1 MMYGLRIKQ
10 RASSERELDV
20 AYVREKDTVMATK
33 RKDLQTAEWRT
44 TIRQAILERD
54 GYQCDMCKHEV
65 EGPDA
70 TVDHIVPAAMT
81 GEPVNNMS
89 NLRLLCRSCNSK
101 KGTKLSLRKGFIKPG
116 WGITL

>member
-1 MMYGLRIKQ
+1 
-10 RASSERELDV
+10 
-20 AYVREKDTVMATK
+20 MAHK
-33 RKDLQTAEWRT
+33 RKDLQTKEWRT

-54 GYQCDMCKHEV
+54 GHQCSMCNNSV

-81 GEPVNNMS
+81 GEPVNTLS

-101 KGTKLSLRKGFIKPG
+101 KGTRLTFRQGFIKPG